1 MATISRFRAVAMVG
15 KLRLTGFIAWLMWL
29 AVHLFYITGFKNRVT
44 AVLHWFVSFLG
55 RGRSERTATEQQ
67 IFGRSALSRLQR
79 GATDLVSE
87 PGEYD
92 DLRRRRD
99 SERRERARG
108 PGRRGGPPHRRRRAR
123 HEGRRPGLSA
133 GTTATSSPRAAGP
146 VRGWAG

>member
-1 MATISRFRAVAMVG
+1 MATISRFRAVAMIG

-67 IFGRSALSRLQR
+67 IFARIALARLKR
-79 GATDLVSE
+79 GAADLVSP

-92 DLRRRRD
+92 DAV
-99 SERRERARG
+99 EARREELEAQALEEAR
-108 PGRRGGPPHRRRRAR
+108 
-123 HEGRRPGLSA
+123 LTDA
-133 GTTATSSPRAAGP
+133 G
-146 VRGWAG
+146 VRGVKAQP